1 MADWREDLLQHVARK
16 NPTEGET
23 FAGIADVVREAGFEY
38 CSIGIRRPGIDEQ
51 PEEMWW
57 STYPERWQRYYVAH
71 DFLKLDPVIN
81 GALGSHLPVV
91 WDSRHTSTEHAFW
104 EAASEHGVHHGW
116 TLGLRGARGEVAV
129 VSLARSSDPV
139 SEAELER
146 DEARWLWLSHTAIDA
161 LTRQGLPDAASAARL
176 SVRECEILR
185 WALAGKT
192 SAETGTI
199 LGISP
204 RTVNF
209 HVAEILQKLNV
220 VNRTQAVA
228 KALILGIID

>member
-1 MADWREDLLQHVARK
+1 MADWREDLLQHVARAK
-16 NPTEGET
+16 PTEGET
-23 FAGIADVVREAGFEY
+23 FSGIADVVREAGFEY

-51 PEEMWW
+51 QEEVWW
-57 STYPERWQRYYVAH
+57 STYPDRWQRYYVAR

-91 WDSRHTSTEHAFW
+91 WNSRRVANEHAFW
-104 EAASEHGVHHGW
+104 EAATGHGVCHGW
-116 TLGLRGARGEVAV
+116 TLGLRGARGEMAV
-129 VSLARSSDPV
+129 VSLARSAEAV

-146 DEARWLWLSHTAIDA
+146 DEARWLWLSHTAVDA
-161 LTRQGLPDAASAARL
+161 LTRQASPDAAIAARL
-176 SVRECEILR
+176 SAREREILR

-192 SAETGTI
+192 STETGAI
-199 LGISP
+199 LGISA